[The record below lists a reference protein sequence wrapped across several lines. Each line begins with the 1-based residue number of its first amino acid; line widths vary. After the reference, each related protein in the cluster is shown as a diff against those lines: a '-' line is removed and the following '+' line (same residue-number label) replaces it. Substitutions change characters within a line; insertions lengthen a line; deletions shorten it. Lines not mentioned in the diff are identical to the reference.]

1 MYKDNSIAVVVP
13 AYNEEGYVGDVIDTL
28 PSFVD
33 LAYVVDDGSTDG
45 TWDEIVTH
53 ADAFNEDHTPEA
65 TAYDD
70 VVVPIQHEENRG
82 VGGAL
87 KTGYLHALEDEVD
100 ITAVLGGDGQ
110 MNPNELAKYLDP
122 IAEGDADYA
131 KGNRFMEQSDLDAMP
146 GYRLVGNSILSYLTK
161 FASGYWKT
169 MDPQNGY
176 TAISHEALKQADIE
190 NMYEYYGYC
199 NDLLVKLNAENL
211 RVADIACS
219 AEYLYDDD
227 WKSHINYSEY
237 VPRVSGML
245 LRNYFWRLKNKYMLR
260 DFHPLAA
267 FYYLGT
273 VIAGVAAIGLIGS
286 GLTGGGDGDGDG
298 GSPSLGSWAIG
309 LLFGITFLLF
319 GTVLDH
325 NDNESLEI
333 RVDDDTYE
341 TEVPSE

>member
-13 AYNEEGYVGDVIDTL
+13 AYNEAGYVGDVIDTL

-53 ADAFNEDHTPEA
+53 ADAFNKDHTPEA

-176 TAISHEALKQADIE
+176 TAISHEALRQADIE

-237 VPRVSGML
+237 VPRVSSML

-286 GLTGGGDGDGDG
+286 GLTGGDGDDN
-298 GSPSLGSWAIG
+298 SPSLGSWAIG

-325 NDNESLEI
+325 NDNEALEI